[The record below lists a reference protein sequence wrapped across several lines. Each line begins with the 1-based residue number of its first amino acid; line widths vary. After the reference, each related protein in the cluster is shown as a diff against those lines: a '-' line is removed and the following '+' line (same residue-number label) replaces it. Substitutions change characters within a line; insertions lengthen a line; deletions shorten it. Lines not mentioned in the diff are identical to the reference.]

1 MGVRAWLR
9 TGVRKGP
16 GTFGLA
22 PGTVHRELGALPR
35 LNLSASQRVGG
46 KFFFFLKQCAS
57 KFRSSG
63 SNLELS
69 DCIIIKLLYPAP

>member
-46 KFFFFLKQCAS
+46 KFFFSLNSVSAILRKYAIE
-57 KFRSSG
+57 
-63 SNLELS
+63 ELHGHR
-69 DCIIIKLLYPAP
+69 IL